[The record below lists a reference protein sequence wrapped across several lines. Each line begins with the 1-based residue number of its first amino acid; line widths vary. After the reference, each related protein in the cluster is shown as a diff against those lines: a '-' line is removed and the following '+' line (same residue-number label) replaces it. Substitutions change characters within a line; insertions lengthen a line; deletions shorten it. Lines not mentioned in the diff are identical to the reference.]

1 MEEIILNVPSDT
13 KRLDAYIAENTEL
26 SRSRATKLIE
36 EGLVTVSPQARKQV
50 LKQGMRYGLPSPKP
64 SRLILKARISPSI

>member
-36 EGLVTVSPQARKQV
+36 EGLDVPLSFTCYPHEQEWLLSLRK
-50 LKQGMRYGLPSPKP
+50 
-64 SRLILKARISPSI
+64 RINEEIRNNM